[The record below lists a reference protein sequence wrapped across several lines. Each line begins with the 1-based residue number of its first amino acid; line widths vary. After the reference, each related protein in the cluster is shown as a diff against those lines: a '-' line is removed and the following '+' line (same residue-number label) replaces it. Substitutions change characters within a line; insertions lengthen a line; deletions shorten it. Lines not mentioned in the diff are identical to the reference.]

1 MTEQTEY
8 LASLFKNQPPCP
20 SQVRFAQAYLK
31 MAIEAHY
38 RPAAPGD
45 GMGGIYLSEDE
56 LEDRDLLLKEAVEYA
71 ERFGAEDKSNIFR
84 IGCSNYSTNRAFVYS
99 IEAARLLAGGSDSEE
114 FALRMLQMAVK
125 DIKAA
130 RASRKSK
137 KLAKG
142 RSRAESIRL

>member
-56 LEDRDLLLKEAVEYA
+56 LEDRDLLLKEAVE
-71 ERFGAEDKSNIFR
+71 
-84 IGCSNYSTNRAFVYS
+84 
-99 IEAARLLAGGSDSEE
+99 
-114 FALRMLQMAVK
+114 
-125 DIKAA
+125 
-130 RASRKSK
+130 
-137 KLAKG
+137 
-142 RSRAESIRL
+142 